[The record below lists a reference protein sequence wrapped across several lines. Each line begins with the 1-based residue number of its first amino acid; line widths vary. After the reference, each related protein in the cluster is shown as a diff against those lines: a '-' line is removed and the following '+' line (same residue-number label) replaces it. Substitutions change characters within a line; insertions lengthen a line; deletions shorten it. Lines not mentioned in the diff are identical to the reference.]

1 MYMDLMFFLLL
12 LTASGVFAM
21 YPDISVTKLMSVA
34 FLFFVYTEK
43 HEPLKEIT
51 EKVAE
56 KKEIPYEDKYKI
68 EFRKMN
74 VAEKDDIDR
83 LETCYVIEYTPI
95 GNVVMKYDK
104 KRESFVYFS
113 DHVVPFRFLEVVSR
127 KYALT
132 FHCKS
137 LVVDSEKE
145 LEKMKKNV
153 EEEKLEK
160 EKKEKELSD
169 NALLVSCVG
178 QQPPVKSESRK
189 KDVFA
194 KFKTYNKSGSGPA
207 PANPKQK
214 TDTKERPIGLV
225 VDTNRYS
232 KDGPFASFFFLQKPK
247 KEHVNER
254 ANMTFA
260 QFKHMQKQK
269 KN

>member
-1 MYMDLMFFLLL
+1 MDFVYFLLL
-12 LTASGVFAM
+12 LTASGVFAL
-21 YPDISVTKLMSVA
+21 YPNISVSKLMAFA
-34 FLFFVYTEK
+34 FLSYVYTEK
-43 HEPLKEIT
+43 HEPIEERPEDIP
-51 EKVAE
+51 E
-56 KKEIPYEDKYKI
+56 KKEIPYHDKYKI
-68 EFRKMN
+68 EFRKLN
-74 VAEKDDIDR
+74 VVEKDDIDR

-95 GNVVMKYDK
+95 GNVIMKYDK
-104 KRESFVYFS
+104 KRESFVYYS

-145 LEKMKKNV
+145 MEKMKKKAD
-153 EEEKLEK
+153 EEKLEK
-160 EKKEKELSD
+160 EKNEKELKD
-169 NALLVSCVG
+169 NALVSSAG
-178 QQPPVKSESRK
+178 QPPTKPEGGK

-214 TDTKERPIGLV
+214 TDTKERPTELV

-247 KEHVNER
+247 KEHINEH

-260 QFKHMQKQK
+260 QFKRMQQEK
-269 KN
+269 KLDIV